1 MKWSAYRTA
10 MKLRCIQKAAKCK
23 LIKYC
28 GAFLSVQWRA
38 LSFLNYSSKRSDMAH
53 FVVDLMLL
61 REET

>member
-23 LIKYC
+23 LIRYC
-28 GAFLSVQWRA
+28 RTFLSVQWRA
-38 LSFLNYSSKRSDMAH
+38 LSFLNCSSKRSDMDL
-53 FVVDLMLL
+53 FFVDLMLL